1 MVMSKRVTGLWA
13 VLLAGITVLSGCTSG
28 DSKAPA
34 GGGTSGTAGAA
45 TASPATVEIT
55 PSDGT
60 TKARPDR
67 AVRVTVSGGTLQSV
81 EVTTAKGTTVQG
93 SVAADQRAWTSADT
107 LAPGTTYQVRV
118 RSTGQGGASTETSSS
133 FSTLSPKTTAS
144 VSIQPG
150 DGWTVGV
157 GMPVIINFSRAVK
170 TANRRAVEKGLKVS
184 TAAAI
189 EGDWRWFSA
198 KQVQWR
204 PRVYWPAH
212 TAVSVSARL
221 SSVEFAPG
229 VWGSSREHTAHFTVG
244 PSMISTVDVQK
255 HTLTVRRDGKVARV
269 IPVTSG
275 KPGFASRNGIKVIM
289 SRESSRRMDAATTGT
304 DVSDPEYYNIKVKY
318 AMRLTYSGEFLHQ
331 AEWSVASQ
339 GRSNVSHGCTGMSP
353 ANAKWLFSQSH
364 VGDVVIF
371 KGSKRPL
378 EWGNGYTAWDMS
390 YSQWKSA

>member
-1 MVMSKRVTGLWA
+1 MNKRVVGLWA
-13 VLLAGITVLSGCTSG
+13 VLLAGAAILSGCTSG
-28 DSKAPA
+28 GPTKDRA
-34 GGGTSGTAGAA
+34 GDTSGTAAG
-45 TASPATVEIT
+45 TASAAPAKVEVT
-55 PSDGT
+55 PADGT

-67 AVRVTVSGGTLQSV
+67 AVKVTVSDGTLQSV
-81 EVTTAKGTTVQG
+81 EVTTKQGTAVQG
-93 SVAADQRAWTSADT
+93 AVSTDQRAWTSAGT
-107 LAPGTTYQVRV
+107 LSPGTTYQVKV
-118 RSTGQGGASTETSSS
+118 RSSGQGGASTETSSS

-144 VSIQPG
+144 VSIQPR

-157 GMPVIINFSRAVK
+157 GMPVIIDFGRSVA
-170 TANRRAVEKGLKVS
+170 TANRPAVEKGLKVS
-184 TAAAI
+184 TTNAI

-221 SSVEFAPG
+221 SAVELAPG
-229 VWGSSREHTAHFTVG
+229 VWGSSREHTASFTVG
-244 PSMISTVDVQK
+244 PSMISTVDVRK

-269 IPVTSG
+269 IPVTTG
-275 KPGFASRNGIKVIM
+275 KPGFASRNGIKLIM
-289 SRESSRRMDAATTGT
+289 SRETSRQMDAATTGT
-304 DVSDPEYYNIKVKY
+304 DVGDPEYYNLKVKY

-331 AEWSVASQ
+331 AEWSVGSQ
-339 GRSNVSHGCTGMSP
+339 GRANVSHGCTGMSP